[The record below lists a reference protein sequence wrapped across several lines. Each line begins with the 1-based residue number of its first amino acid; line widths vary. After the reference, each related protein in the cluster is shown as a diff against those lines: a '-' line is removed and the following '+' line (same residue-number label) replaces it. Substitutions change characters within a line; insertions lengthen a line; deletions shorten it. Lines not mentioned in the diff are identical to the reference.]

1 MLTLQALRMTSKCLV
16 ESLENNFYRVIFPD
30 GTDNASVIDVTEAD
44 KASWS
49 EIDKPQE
56 GEITG

>member
-1 MLTLQALRMTSKCLV
+1 MTSKCLV